1 MTYLSL
7 TLTQLR
13 ATTNAIKNS
22 STLLLPQWRTKLKEL
37 GMKVRIMPC
46 DVSTRWN
53 STFDMLDFA
62 IAYRAPLDDLA
73 SNRDFNLRKYELDD
87 DEWAVAIHLRDTLKA
102 CILYVTV
109 PGYLILTYLRSSSMP
124 PSFSLVLHQASAP
137 LYPPWIML
145 MLI

>member
-37 GMKVRIMPC
+37 GMKVRIMPH

-87 DEWAVAIHLRDTLKA
+87 DKWAVAIHLRDTLKA
-102 CILYVTV
+102 CI
-109 PGYLILTYLRSSSMP
+109 S
-124 PSFSLVLHQASAP
+124 
-137 LYPPWIML
+137 
-145 MLI
+145 